1 MNNGDANAEKVRAM
15 KTARVQ
21 VEFIATNIHYLQRVD
36 TTGKHERSFREFKR
50 LVECGTLLT
59 PNQLNYLDGIYE
71 KVMAGAGLP
80 SVPIHHDNN
89 KRK

>member
-1 MNNGDANAEKVRAM
+1 MNNGDLTAEIVRAM

-59 PNQLNYLDGIYE
+59 PGQFSYLDGQYE
-71 KVMAGAGLP
+71 MVMRGMGLP
-80 SVPIHHDNN
+80 SVRVHHDPN
-89 KRK
+89 RGS